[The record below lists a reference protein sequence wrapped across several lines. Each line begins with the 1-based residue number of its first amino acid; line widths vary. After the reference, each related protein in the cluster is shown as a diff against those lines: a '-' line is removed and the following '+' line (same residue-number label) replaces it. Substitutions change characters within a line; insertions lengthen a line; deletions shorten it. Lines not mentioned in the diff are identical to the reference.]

1 MEEKTLEQREESLIL
16 KAMPFMIFICFM
28 QVFSDQMFGI
38 VSPDIAKT
46 FALSPAEVGW
56 LTTIASL
63 VFGVGGAI
71 YSTLSDDISPRAL
84 FTFGTLMFGLG
95 SILMVALQFSFWL
108 IIAARSIQVVGA
120 AVIPGCFVVF
130 VRKYLSP
137 DKQAKYLGFNTAMFQ
152 LSSALG
158 AVFGGMISKY
168 MNWQTTMIIP
178 VLVLIALP
186 ALRRFLPDQAKSEEG
201 HAAQRINI
209 PSVIVFSVAFA
220 LILLAINKKSLLW
233 WGIAVL
239 GVVAYV
245 ICSMLVKDPI
255 IDLALFK
262 VPKLITGSLVGAIIY
277 GVQSAFFFVFPFLM
291 QANYDVSSATVG
303 MMYLPAN
310 ICAFLS
316 GMSSGFITNKIG
328 AKKGFQLGCT
338 IILISQLMFGIFLGG
353 NIAFMWVALVLFG
366 VGYTVIYPAYNSIL
380 PNALP
385 NDVVGRG
392 MAVNNLLKRL
402 VLTAMIAA
410 SGVLISGST
419 LGKRLVPTAGNTTK
433 SFMYSNVCFIFAIIV
448 VIAMVAYYF
457 IFRNVKE
464 DKQAA

>member
-1 MEEKTLEQREESLIL
+1 MNETTQEQREESLIL
-16 KAMPFMIFICFM
+16 KAMPFMIFLCFM

-46 FALSPAEVGW
+46 FALTPAQVGW

-71 YSTLSDDISPRAL
+71 YSTLSDDVSPRKL
-84 FTFGTLMFGLG
+84 FTFGTVMFGLG
-95 SILMVALQFSFWL
+95 SLLMVALQFSFWL
-108 IIAARSIQVVGA
+108 IIVARSIQVVGA

-130 VRKYLSP
+130 VRKYLSA

-152 LSSALG
+152 LSAALG

-168 MNWQTTMIIP
+168 MSWQVTMIIP
-178 VLVLIALP
+178 VLVLVALP
-186 ALRRFLPDQAKSEEG
+186 ALRKYLPDTAKADEG
-201 HAAQRINI
+201 HTAQRINI
-209 PSVIVFSVAFA
+209 PSVVVFSAAFA
-220 LILLAINKKSLLW
+220 LILLAINKNTLLW

-239 GVVAYV
+239 GVVVYV
-245 ICSMLVKDPI
+245 ICSKLVSNPI
-255 IDLALFK
+255 IDIALFK
-262 VPKLITGSLVGAIIY
+262 VPKLVTGSLVGAIVY
-277 GVQSAFFFVFPFLM
+277 GTQSAFFFVFPFLM

-316 GMSSGFITNKIG
+316 GMSSGFITNKVG
-328 AKKGFQLGCT
+328 AKKGFQIGCT
-338 IILISQLMFGIFLGG
+338 VILLSQLMFGFFMGG

-366 VGYTVIYPAYNSIL
+366 VGYTIIYPAYNSIL

-385 NDVVGRG
+385 NEVVGRG

-410 SGVLISGST
+410 SGVLISGSA
-419 LGKRLVPTAGNTTK
+419 LGKRLVPTMGHTDK
-433 SFMYSNVCFIFAIIV
+433 SFIYSNVCFIFAV
-448 VIAMVAYYF
+448 VIVIGMVSYYF
-457 IFRNVKE
+457 VFKNVKE
-464 DKQAA
+464 DKQQA